1 MILLLLYNRFIKV
14 KISLFGKINQLQQYY
29 LENKT
34 INTYFCNLIFFL
46 NGKFDFITNYF
57 SIMTFDTID
66 KNLLKL
72 LQDDSKKTTKELSL
86 KLNLSVTAVY
96 ERIKKLEKE
105 GIISNYVALLNRNKI
120 EKGFV
125 VFCHLKL
132 MQHTKEFISQFEKEV
147 VRLNEVLECFHV
159 SGDYDY
165 ILKICVKDMEEYRE
179 FMVTKLTTLQ
189 HIGSTH
195 STFMIG
201 EVKNTT
207 AFSL

>member
-1 MILLLLYNRFIKV
+1 M
-14 KISLFGKINQLQQYY
+14 
-29 LENKT
+29 
-34 INTYFCNLIFFL
+34 
-46 NGKFDFITNYF
+46 DA
-57 SIMTFDTID
+57 ID
-66 KNLLKL
+66 KKL
-72 LQDDSKKTTKELSL
+72 LQLLQADTKKTTKELSL

-96 ERIKKLEKE
+96 ERIKKLERE
-105 GIISNYVALLNRNKI
+105 GIIDKYVVLLNRNKI
-120 EKGFV
+120 NKGFV

-132 MQHTKEFISQFEKEV
+132 LQHTKEFINQFEKEV
-147 VRLNEVLECFHV
+147 IKLDEVLECFHV

-201 EVKNTT
+201 EVKNSTSFT
-207 AFSL
+207 L

>member
-1 MILLLLYNRFIKV
+1 MAL
-14 KISLFGKINQLQQYY
+14 
-29 LENKT
+29 
-34 INTYFCNLIFFL
+34 
-46 NGKFDFITNYF
+46 D
-57 SIMTFDTID
+57 SIDT
-66 KNLLKL
+66 KL
-72 LQDDSKKTTKELSL
+72 LGLLQEDSKKTTKELSL

-105 GIISNYVALLNRNKI
+105 GVISKYVALLNRNKVN
-120 EKGFV
+120 KGFV

-147 VRLNEVLECFHV
+147 VQLNEVLECFHV

-207 AFSL
+207 IYNL

>member
-1 MILLLLYNRFIKV
+1 MDI
-14 KISLFGKINQLQQYY
+14 
-29 LENKT
+29 
-34 INTYFCNLIFFL
+34 
-46 NGKFDFITNYF
+46 
-57 SIMTFDTID
+57 ID
-66 KNLLKL
+66 KKL
-72 LQDDSKKTTKELSL
+72 LTLLQVDSKKTTKELSV

-96 ERIKKLEKE
+96 ERIKKLERE
-105 GIISNYVALLNRNKI
+105 GIIDKYVALLNRNKI

-147 VRLNEVLECFHV
+147 VQLNEVLECFHV

-179 FMVTKLTTLQ
+179 FMVTKLTTLN

-207 AFSL
+207 AFSI

>member
-1 MILLLLYNRFIKV
+1 M
-14 KISLFGKINQLQQYY
+14 
-29 LENKT
+29 EM
-34 INTYFCNLIFFL
+34 
-46 NGKFDFITNYF
+46 DA
-57 SIMTFDTID
+57 ID
-66 KNLLKL
+66 KKL
-72 LQDDSKKTTKELSL
+72 LELLQNDTKKTTAALAV

-96 ERIKKLEKE
+96 ERIKKLERE
-105 GIISNYVALLNRNKI
+105 GIIDKYVALLNRNKI
-120 EKGFV
+120 NKGFV

-132 MQHTKEFISQFEKEV
+132 LQHTKEFINQFEKEV
-147 VRLNEVLECFHV
+147 VKLDEVLECFHV

-179 FMVTKLTTLQ
+179 FMVTKLTTLN

-207 AFSL
+207 VFTV

>member
-1 MILLLLYNRFIKV
+1 M
-14 KISLFGKINQLQQYY
+14 
-29 LENKT
+29 
-34 INTYFCNLIFFL
+34 
-46 NGKFDFITNYF
+46 DA
-57 SIMTFDTID
+57 ID
-66 KNLLKL
+66 KKL
-72 LQDDSKKTTKELSL
+72 LELLQTDTKKTTAALAV

-96 ERIKKLEKE
+96 ERIKKLERE
-105 GIISNYVALLNRNKI
+105 GIIDKYVALLNRNKI
-120 EKGFV
+120 NKGFV

-132 MQHTKEFISQFEKEV
+132 LQHTKEFINQFEKEV
-147 VRLNEVLECFHV
+147 VKLDEVLECFHV

-179 FMVTKLTTLQ
+179 FMVTKLTTLN

-207 AFSL
+207 VFTV

>member
-1 MILLLLYNRFIKV
+1 
-14 KISLFGKINQLQQYY
+14 
-29 LENKT
+29 
-34 INTYFCNLIFFL
+34 
-46 NGKFDFITNYF
+46 
-57 SIMTFDTID
+57 MTLDATD
-66 KNLLKL
+66 KRL
-72 LQDDSKKTTKELSL
+72 LQFLQEDSKQTTKELSL

-96 ERIKKLEKE
+96 ERIKKLERE
-105 GIISNYVALLNRNKI
+105 GIIDKYVVILNRNKI
-120 EKGFV
+120 QKGFV

-147 VRLNEVLECFHV
+147 VQLTEVLECFHV

-165 ILKICVKDMEEYRE
+165 ILKICVESMEEYRE

-207 AFSL
+207 GFSLQ